1 MQTAKKI
8 LVIDDSPFIFKA
20 VKRALEPHCLEIVG
34 HAENGKQGLE
44 MIDELK
50 PDLITL
56 DITMPILDGL
66 EVANSLYEQKK
77 DTKIIMLSAMG
88 DEVLLEQARQIGVE
102 HFIPKP
108 FKADQLL
115 ELVNRLLDRGC

>member
-56 DITMPILDGL
+56 DITMPLLDGV

-88 DEVLLEQARQIGVE
+88 DEVLLEQARQRGVE